1 MDAQTLDS
9 LAEMICGDGKD
20 YPVYR
25 TGSELTRF
33 FQRVGFSNFR
43 HDGSTRKWW
52 TLDVLNQLSGNNLR
66 AVVLRLANPRE
77 YRGQQEQVAQAIARL
92 NEMLMVEGLRVE
104 LDGVIPKLSEV
115 TPRFVERIEEPDL
128 RPLPPPD
135 FLRLAIEPGLGE
147 ILADRWEQAQRC
159 LNAEAYVASVMIMG
173 SILEGMLL
181 AVLQRFPQEGNACKA
196 APTDPKTGRV
206 KYFAEWSLSDM
217 INVAHEANW
226 IDLDVKRFSHPL
238 REFRNLIHPY
248 QQMLTKTFPDKDT
261 CEIGWLVVQAAA
273 NDLAKR
279 LR

>member
-1 MDAQTLDS
+1 
-9 LAEMICGDGKD
+9 
-20 YPVYR
+20 
-25 TGSELTRF
+25 
-33 FQRVGFSNFR
+33 
-43 HDGSTRKWW
+43 
-52 TLDVLNQLSGNNLR
+52 
-66 AVVLRLANPRE
+66 
-77 YRGQQEQVAQAIARL
+77 
-92 NEMLMVEGLRVE
+92 
-104 LDGVIPKLSEV
+104 
-115 TPRFVERIEEPDL
+115 
-128 RPLPPPD
+128 
-135 FLRLAIEPGLGE
+135 
-147 ILADRWEQAQRC
+147 
-159 LNAEAYVASVMIMG
+159 MG

-226 IDLDVKRFSHPL
+226 IDLDVKRFSHSL

-248 QQMLTKTFPDKDT
+248 QQMLTKTFSDKDT